1 MDQYMCKRSI
11 IILRNLGL
19 SSPKE
24 AQSEGDSCTN
34 CLMHKTRSYALTSH
48 KGRVRGVRDGT
59 GKGLWKKP
67 FKGWTTLN
75 EIWKGTVRRKGAGRL
90 CEERTREQVDGGML
104 ERQESLG
111 HGNPGH

>member
-1 MDQYMCKRSI
+1 MDQCMCKRSI
-11 IILRNLGL
+11 ITSENLGS

-24 AQSEGDSCTN
+24 TQSEEDSCTS

-59 GKGLWKKP
+59 GKGRWKKP

-90 CEERTREQVDGGML
+90 CEERTV
-104 ERQESLG
+104 S
-111 HGNPGH
+111 